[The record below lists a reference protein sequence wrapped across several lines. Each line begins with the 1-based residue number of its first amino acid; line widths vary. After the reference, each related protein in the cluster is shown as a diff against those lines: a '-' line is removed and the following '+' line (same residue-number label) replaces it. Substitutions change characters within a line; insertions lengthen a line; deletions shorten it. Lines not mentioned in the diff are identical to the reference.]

1 MKKKTTT
8 PVPSPARRQFAKSVA
23 ASLLAA
29 PLAGAL
35 PETVAAQAPTAAPP
49 NAEKV
54 AALTNMYLEMAK
66 TRFGKQFAD
75 EQLAFLK
82 RDIEGSVR
90 INERFRAVKL
100 ANSDEPDFVFKVGGK
115 R

>member
-1 MKKKTTT
+1 MKKKAT
-8 PVPSPARRQFAKSVA
+8 PLPSPSRRRFAKSVA

-29 PLAGAL
+29 PLATAL
-35 PETVAAQAPTAAPP
+35 PETVAAQTPAAAPP

-66 TRFGKQFAD
+66 TRFGKQFSD

-100 ANSDEPDFVFKVGGK
+100 ANSDEPDFVFNVGG
-115 R
+115 RQ